1 MEEALS
7 PPRISI
13 STPDL
18 LTSES
23 ELMKIFPMRRSVS
36 STELLY
42 ERAMAKFYEAVE
54 LEEAGRSRKS
64 SVAPERGISESSQ
77 NYPRKRLGSMTEA
90 ERLSFEKRSEFRR
103 KSETSQPMKK
113 WGSKDSFEA
122 KVRKYSRAAFFDNKS
137 DIDTSASQAAYDL
150 HMKHEEMAKNDKE
163 YGSDYTAS
171 TDASLSEDESMERF
185 KNEVRSRSVGT
196 VGTGRTQSTGLEAA
210 DLKTYHPRDMSAGV
224 FTPYRS
230 PTPDSSAVALT
241 KPVPLPDPNFVP
253 KPILKKMSKEN
264 PSSKEGKKSRR
275 NSREENNPGNP
286 EEKKEKSKGGIKSF
300 FKKKD
305 KGEKPDK
312 IDPKAAEADRKAKEK
327 AEIELKRKTREEEE
341 RLKKEQQKISQEEA
355 KVVVDHY
362 SDLVREIGATKKYH
376 VPLYMNKEE
385 LQKAAEE
392 AGAPNYDYEEE
403 AKQTLPVVAPP
414 PPQPSP
420 KLSLIE
426 RNQMQHVQNTASKL
440 AVTKEQQIKRDDK
453 TYDKPEEKITVT
465 EETRGRSKIIK
476 VKRIIKKRVPSRSRS
491 RVHENGGNAVDNQIV
506 AAMSSHMNSVQAR
519 SELSNPKE
527 EELQVVPVKS
537 TDELFEEA
545 QVTIKAA
552 INYLIDLGLFLFACY
567 VYIFRDARF
576 VIPILALIIYRQIG
590 DTIKGMIPNWIK
602 RRFSSSS

>member
-18 LTSES
+18 LTAES
-23 ELMKIFPMRRSVS
+23 ELMKIFPIRRSVS

-64 SVAPERGISESSQ
+64 SVVPERGISESSQ

-113 WGSKDSFEA
+113 WGSKDSFEM
-122 KVRKYSRAAFFDNKS
+122 KVRNSARPPFFDNKS
-137 DIDTSASQAAYDL
+137 DIDTSASQAAFDL
-150 HMKHEEMAKNDKE
+150 HMKHEEMANNGKE

-196 VGTGRTQSTGLEAA
+196 VGTVRTQSTSLEIA
-210 DLKTYHPRDMSAGV
+210 DLETYHPRDMSAGV

-253 KPILKKMSKEN
+253 KPILKKISKEN
-264 PSSKEGKKSRR
+264 LSSKEGKKSRR
-275 NSREENNPGNP
+275 NSKEDNNPGNG
-286 EEKKEKSKGGIKSF
+286 EEKKEKSKGGLKSF

-305 KGEKPDK
+305 KVGK
-312 IDPKAAEADRKAKEK
+312 IDVKAAEAERKAKEN

-341 RLKKEQQKISQEEA
+341 RLKKEQEKISQEEA

-362 SDLVREIGATKKYH
+362 SDLVREVGSTRKYH

-385 LQKAAEE
+385 LMKAAEKASDDDE
-392 AGAPNYDYEEE
+392 DMNR
-403 AKQTLPVVAPP
+403 TLNVVAPP

-420 KLSLIE
+420 KLSLSE
-426 RNQMQHVQNTASKL
+426 RKQMQHVQNTASKL

-453 TYDKPEEKITVT
+453 NYEKPEENITVT

-491 RVHENGGNAVDNQIV
+491 RVHENGGNAVNNQIV
-506 AAMSSHMNSVQAR
+506 VTMSSHMNSVQAR
-519 SELSNPKE
+519 SEDSKE
-527 EELQVVPVKS
+527 EEHQLVPIKS

-545 QVTIKAA
+545 QDTIKAA
-552 INYLIDLGLFLFACY
+552 INYIIDLGLFLFACY

-590 DTIKGMIPNWIK
+590 DTIKGMIPNWVK
-602 RRFSSSS
+602 RRFSSS

>member
-1 MEEALS
+1 
-7 PPRISI
+7 
-13 STPDL
+13 
-18 LTSES
+18 
-23 ELMKIFPMRRSVS
+23 MKVFPIRRSVS

-90 ERLSFEKRSEFRR
+90 ERLSFEKRSQFRR
-103 KSETSQPMKK
+103 RSDASQPMKK
-113 WGSKDSFEA
+113 WGSKDSFEN
-122 KVRKYSRAAFFDNKS
+122 KGKRSRAAFFDNKS
-137 DIDTSASQAAYDL
+137 DIDTSASQAAYAL
-150 HMKHEEMAKNDKE
+150 HKKNEELVANEEKG

-171 TDASLSEDESMERF
+171 TDASMSEDESMERF

-196 VGTGRTQSTGLEAA
+196 VGTRRTQSTGLEAA
-210 DLKTYHPRDMSAGV
+210 DLETYHPRDMTAGV

-230 PTPDSSAVALT
+230 PTPDASAVALT

-264 PSSKEGKKSRR
+264 STSKEGKKSRR
-275 NSREENNPGNP
+275 NSKEENNPGNNNGHNSGNP
-286 EEKKEKSKGGIKSF
+286 GHNPGNPGHNPGNPGEEKKEKSKGGIKSF

-305 KGEKPDK
+305 KGEKK
-312 IDPKAAEADRKAKEK
+312 IDPKAMEAERKAKEQ
-327 AEIELKRKTREEEE
+327 AELEQKRKAREEEE
-341 RLKKEQQKISQEEA
+341 RIKKEQEKVSQEEA

-362 SDLVREIGATKKYH
+362 SDLVREIGSTKKYH

-385 LQKAAEE
+385 LQKAGLQNDDDDEGE
-392 AGAPNYDYEEE
+392 AFNKP
-403 AKQTLPVVAPP
+403 TIPVTAPP
-414 PPQPSP
+414 PLQPSP

-426 RNQMQHVQNTASKL
+426 RKQMQHVQNSASKL
-440 AVTKEQQIKRDDK
+440 AITKEQQIKRDD
-453 TYDKPEEKITVT
+453 THNDKPEEKITVT

-491 RVHENGGNAVDNQIV
+491 RVHENGGNVVDNQIV
-506 AAMSSHMNSVQAR
+506 AAMSSHMNSVQAK
-519 SELSNPKE
+519 SEESNPVENE
-527 EELQVVPVKS
+527 ERRLVPVKS
-537 TDELFEEA
+537 TDELLEEA
-545 QVTIKAA
+545 QDTIKAA

-567 VYIFRDARF
+567 VYIFKDARL

-590 DTIKGMIPNWIK
+590 DTVKGMIPDWIK

>member
-1 MEEALS
+1 MS

-18 LTSES
+18 LTAES
-23 ELMKIFPMRRSVS
+23 ELMKVFPMRRSVS

-77 NYPRKRLGSMTEA
+77 SYPRKRLGSMTEA
-90 ERLSFEKRSEFRR
+90 ERLSFEKRSQFRR

-113 WGSKDSFEA
+113 WGSKDSFEV
-122 KVRKYSRAAFFDNKS
+122 KGRKSTRPVFFDDKS

-150 HMKHEEMAKNDKE
+150 HMKEEMANNEKE

-171 TDASLSEDESMERF
+171 TDASMSEDESMERF

-196 VGTGRTQSTGLEAA
+196 VGTRRTQSSNVDANDLE
-210 DLKTYHPRDMSAGV
+210 TYHPRDMSAGV

-230 PTPDSSAVALT
+230 PTPDASAVALT
-241 KPVPLPDPNFVP
+241 KPVPLPDPSFVP
-253 KPILKKMSKEN
+253 KPILKKISKEN
-264 PSSKEGKKSRR
+264 LNSKEGKKSRS
-275 NSREENNPGNP
+275 NSKEENNMGNGNG

-305 KGEKPDK
+305 KGDKAGK
-312 IDPKAAEADRKAKEK
+312 IDPKAAEAERKAKEK
-327 AEIELKRKTREEEE
+327 AELEMKRKSREEEE
-341 RLKKEQQKISQEEA
+341 RLKIEQQKISQEEA

-385 LQKAAEE
+385 LQKAGMA
-392 AGAPNYDYEEE
+392 NDDDEEE
-403 AKQTLPVVAPP
+403 VKQSLPVVAPP

-420 KLSLIE
+420 KLSLSE
-426 RNQMQHVQNTASKL
+426 RKQMQHVQNTASKL
-440 AVTKEQQIKRDDK
+440 AVTKEQQIKRDDMN
-453 TYDKPEEKITVT
+453 YDKPEEKITVT

-491 RVHENGGNAVDNQIV
+491 RVHENGGNAVDNKIV
-506 AAMSSHMNSVQAR
+506 AAMSSHMNTVQAR
-519 SELSNPKE
+519 SEENKPKE
-527 EELQVVPVKS
+527 EDLQLVPVKS
-537 TDELFEEA
+537 TDELFAEA
-545 QVTIKAA
+545 QDTIKAA
-552 INYLIDLGLFLFACY
+552 INYIIDLGLFLFACY
-567 VYIFRDARF
+567 VYIFRDARL
-576 VIPILALIIYRQIG
+576 VIPILALIIYRQVG

-602 RRFSSSS
+602 RRFSSSGSS